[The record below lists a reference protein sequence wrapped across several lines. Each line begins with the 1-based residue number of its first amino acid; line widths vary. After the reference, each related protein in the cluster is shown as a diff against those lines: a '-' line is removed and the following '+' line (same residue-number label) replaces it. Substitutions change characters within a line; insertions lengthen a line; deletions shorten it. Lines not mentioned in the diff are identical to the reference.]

1 MFRLIAPQVEEDV
14 VISLKYKR
22 KIVENLIEHWF
33 PHCNLTCDIDKV
45 DCFLKMI
52 NSYQWWMDS
61 IPFRVSGSF
70 SVIEAS
76 LL

>member
-1 MFRLIAPQVEEDV
+1 MFSLITPQVKEDV
-14 VISLKYKR
+14 LCLKHKR

-33 PHCNLTCDIDKV
+33 PHCNLKYDIDKV

-61 IPFRVSGSF
+61 IPLRVSESV